1 MPKGKFSKVLSVVLS
16 ASMLAGSFSFLGGG
30 EAEAANLDSAYT
42 LSYSVGTPEINQIYK
57 SSDTTVFGYKTGDRN
72 LLSYNI
78 VSKEVKTAVVLEASE
93 SIAAL
98 SDDGSVAVI
107 RDTSL
112 GSAKTKF
119 SYYKIA
125 TQEKVVFVP
134 SVDYSNITGMSIS
147 GNGNTI
153 SYADTKTQL
162 YYFYDVTS
170 GATKSI
176 TPVKAG
182 GSGVS
187 IGTSPPMGSVTK
199 VSKDGSKVF
208 LSGTTYG
215 VYRTYIYDMAT
226 GTAKIFLYS
235 EYVLRDIDDTHVLV
249 STKKGDNSGW
259 NYSSVDFDLVRSPLT
274 DDQLTTAKAKYVTL
288 ESSMYRP
295 ADDNQVFYALKDK
308 GLVVVDA
315 SDVFNS
321 MPDVKRPATVQNVT
335 KSMVKEKLTLNWDSN
350 ITAKNG
356 FEVTRD
362 GQSVY
367 KGMNKSYVDTFK
379 EIGESHSYSVYAL
392 NEAGKSDPATVSVTL
407 ESTGTAKLGSLTVE
421 LGSRVLFNDQLW
433 RVLGDNK
440 IVADKDQFSTMPY
453 DVSGSVDNAFSPTT
467 QTNIGYKLNSL
478 YLALPTDIKSMI
490 KRSSY
495 PIYLT
500 DKSLL
505 KNVNAYIALPNIS
518 DYEKLPFTLSN
529 SWTMDKETSTA
540 TSRVYFGTV
549 LGTYTSSAN
558 VTPVITLVD
567 NVKTEYGDGSYDDP
581 YFLNGLGAAPEE
593 KLSAPANLKVNTEER
608 LISASWDLVSGAQ
621 DYTMKVNGILVY
633 KGTEPGFSYTNV
645 VPDTT
650 YLVQVF
656 GNKNGDTPGEISSL
670 TVKTKEALPKLPA
683 PINFTTNVI
692 NKNSLVTSWN
702 PVVGAE
708 TYTVIINGEVAYHG
722 AESTSQVFHDM
733 LPNTTYVVEVFASR
747 NGVAGERAISSST
760 TPEAEIKFEAPGTPT
775 VNNTE
780 AGNVKISWN
789 ATSGALLYKVFRNGV
804 EVGSVSSPSY
814 TDKNAVEGEAYL
826 YTVRAFDGVKTSE
839 SSPFVLVTVTEKVT
853 VPKAPSNPMNFKVV
867 SDEHSVTT
875 TWDAATGATEY
886 KLVINGIEVYRGPN
900 LTYTYSNLPEK
911 TEYRVEITAINAFGE
926 SGTQL
931 FTIKTK
937 DPKKL
942 PAAKNPKAET
952 THNEASI
959 SWDAVDGAT
968 SYWVKINNNFVYEG
982 TDTFFTATGLG
993 DDRPY
998 TVYIYAEAKSST
1010 GKIEGEPATLF
1021 IVTKKIP
1028 VVLDK
1033 PANLVANPKATY
1045 VKLTWNAVAGATEY
1059 IVKQGQS
1066 IVYQGP
1072 LTVFTDVELESGTTY
1087 DYTVVASNGTAK
1099 SEEATVSATTLVN
1112 QLPYPANLR
1121 ITNLEWNYI
1130 RLDWDAVEGADE
1142 YLITRNGMSIGVPM
1156 GTWWDEDLED
1166 IMPGATYTYKVAAY
1180 KGGVLGKEAVKVVT
1194 IPTEPIEGQAPEGN
1208 LVIKANRVEH
1218 SRVGLS
1224 WTTVAGATYYDV
1236 YQDGENLVYHGSLNT
1251 ITDPNVGPQEQHTYK
1266 VVAGNQWGTLDSN
1279 VIDITTPAAPQ
1290 SIVIAPSKPVE
1301 GTITFNY
1308 KIVEGAVM
1316 YVERNPQTKATPV
1329 GDGTYHVTYFNSATG
1344 ETRDEGIVTPING
1357 MLQFS
1362 ETGVDPGKNY
1372 HYDIMAVILK
1382 ADGTEEVVAK
1392 EEVSVIT
1399 PADGS
1404 GVTVPGTIV
1413 DPTNPGTGGTTPTT
1427 PPSPPVT
1434 GGGSTGGSS
1443 SGGTTTQPT
1452 VDGKDSVPGT
1462 VVVPGTDDGTVTV
1475 PTAPETNFSDI
1486 SGNFAEEAI
1495 KNLTASG
1502 VLKGYADGTFGPN
1515 KKIIRAEFAIMAKR
1529 ALGYTNSN
1537 AYVQE
1542 FKDFKQNAWY
1552 AEELLTALDS
1562 GITKGFTD
1570 GTYRPDVFIPREQA
1584 AVMIA
1589 NVLEKNNLDKDVNE
1603 KIFMDD
1609 RDIIEWAK
1617 TSVYLLKTHKIVE
1630 GQNNLFYPK
1639 REITRAEAAVMID
1652 RMLNLLNK

>member
-16 ASMLAGSFSFLGGG
+16 ASMLVGGLPLFGGG
-30 EAEAANLDSAYT
+30 KASAETGSTRVLDNLIQLNSDGGYLVTSTGGYASWGRSIAGYDKASENPEGEGKLKRPIVQMTSDSKTTYVQDTSGEIYYWGADKLQVGSSYNDVQYPEKVT
-42 LSYSVGTPEINQIYK
+42 DLSDVDQIQTYARSNLARK
-57 SSDTTVFGYKTGDRN
+57 NGD
-72 LLSYNI
+72 LYLWGALSYNVYPAKYNTSTPTKI
-78 VSKEVKTAVVLEASE
+78 ELPERVKKAQFASNKTLILLESGE
-93 SIAAL
+93 LGYINSNTPTF
-98 SDDGSVAVI
+98 
-107 RDTSL
+107 TSL
-112 GSAKTKF
+112 GQGKF
-119 SYYKIA
+119 
-125 TQEKVVFVP
+125 
-134 SVDYSNITGMSIS
+134 
-147 GNGNTI
+147 
-153 SYADTKTQL
+153 
-162 YYFYDVTS
+162 
-170 GATKSI
+170 
-176 TPVKAG
+176 
-182 GSGVS
+182 
-187 IGTSPPMGSVTK
+187 
-199 VSKDGSKVF
+199 KDF
-208 LSGTTYG
+208 W
-215 VYRTYIYDMAT
+215 
-226 GTAKIFLYS
+226 
-235 EYVLRDIDDTHVLV
+235 
-249 STKKGDNSGW
+249 SGW
-259 NYSSVDFDLVRSPLT
+259 EF
-274 DDQLTTAKAKYVTL
+274 
-288 ESSMYRP
+288 
-295 ADDNQVFYALKDK
+295 
-308 GLVVVDA
+308 
-315 SDVFNS
+315 
-321 MPDVKRPATVQNVT
+321 TV
-335 KSMVKEKLTLNWDSN
+335 
-350 ITAKNG
+350 
-356 FEVTRD
+356 
-362 GQSVY
+362 
-367 KGMNKSYVDTFK
+367 
-379 EIGESHSYSVYAL
+379 AL
-392 NEAGKSDPATVSVTL
+392 NEQD
-407 ESTGTAKLGSLTVE
+407 KLVVWRNADSLPTYRE
-421 LGSRVLFNDQLW
+421 L
-433 RVLGDNK
+433 
-440 IVADKDQFSTMPY
+440 
-453 DVSGSVDNAFSPTT
+453 
-467 QTNIGYKLNSL
+467 TNT
-478 YLALPTDIKSMI
+478 PTDIKQVSMG
-490 KRSSY
+490 KDHFLVLRETGNVLSY
-495 PIYLT
+495 GKNHFQYKQLGSTTNLETTQATNLLVEADRIPENIVYVSAGEET
-500 DKSLL
+500 SL
-505 KNVNAYIALPNIS
+505 VVDEDGNAYVWGYNAVGNLGLGHKNTVGIPTLNPSLTVYTKAARPIISKPSNVIATTTDSSIALSWDAVEGAKSYTVTVNGTLAYNGIS
-518 DYEKLPFTLSN
+518 PKF
-529 SWTMDKETSTA
+529 
-540 TSRVYFGTV
+540 
-549 LGTYTSSAN
+549 TYTSGVAGTSYSVAVWAN
-558 VTPVITLVD
+558 SSIGTQSDKVRL
-567 NVKTEYGDGSYDDP
+567 NV
-581 YFLNGLGAAPEE
+581 
-593 KLSAPANLKVNTEER
+593 R
-608 LISASWDLVSGAQ
+608 
-621 DYTMKVNGILVY
+621 
-633 KGTEPGFSYTNV
+633 
-645 VPDTT
+645 
-650 YLVQVF
+650 
-656 GNKNGDTPGEISSL
+656 
-670 TVKTKEALPKLPA
+670 TKEEQSKLPA
-683 PINFTTNVI
+683 PINFGTNVI

-702 PVVGAE
+702 PVVGADK
-708 TYTVIINGEVAYHG
+708 YTLVINGEVAYSG
-722 AESTSQVFHDM
+722 GPESTSQIFHDM

-747 NGVAGERAISSST
+747 NGVDGERAISSST

-775 VNNTE
+775 VNSTE

-789 ATSGALLYKVFRNGV
+789 ATSGALVYKVFRNGV

-982 TDTFFTATGLG
+982 TDTFFTAKGLG

-1112 QLPYPANLR
+1112 QLPYPVNLR

-1236 YQDGENLVYHGSLNT
+1236 YQDGENLVYHGPLNT

-1290 SIVIAPSKPVE
+1290 SIVIAPSKPME

-1329 GDGTYHVTYFNSATG
+1329 GDGTYHVTYYNSATG
-1344 ETRDEGIVTPING
+1344 ETRDEGIETPVNG

-1372 HYDIMAVILK
+1372 HYDIIAVILK

-1434 GGGSTGGSS
+1434 GGGNTGGSS

-1452 VDGKDSVPGT
+1452 VDDKDSVPGT

-1515 KKIIRAEFAIMAKR
+1515 KKITRAEFAIMAKR

-1537 AYVQE
+1537 SYVQE

-1589 NVLEKNNLDKDVNE
+1589 NVLEKNNLDTDVNE